1 MSWKKGSLKQS
12 TSITAR
18 LATFYTLTTLIIL
31 FVSSAL
37 LYWMLSTSIEH
48 SSESFVRSEITAISN
63 ILRGHVGDWS
73 ALNQEVVWKPQSQ
86 SNHYYARVTLNGLEV
101 RATAGIDDI
110 LLSNINWPTAQKK
123 DGAIS
128 PSKVIKIDKNQYYLV
143 STGWVVLDNTAHQAF
158 YIQVALN
165 VSHDQ
170 HLLWLYRQNLIFVT
184 IFGTLCAFLVS
195 MFLSKLGLR
204 PVRKLTHALSKI
216 NANQL
221 SDRLVIEHPPKELGD
236 LILAFNDSLERL
248 ENSFNRLSAFSS
260 DIAHELRTPIN
271 NLLGETEVM
280 LSRPR
285 EMEEYQHLLSSNLE
299 EYQNLSHIVDRLLFI
314 ARADNNNIS
323 LTKTP
328 LVLRDEVRAVL
339 DFLEAY
345 AEEKQI
351 RLSIKGNATLEAD
364 ATLLRNAISNLVTN
378 AIKYIELGGKVSV
391 ILEEDEE
398 QVTIKVRDNGL
409 GIKQEHLAHI
419 FDRFYR
425 VDSDRAKHTGG
436 SGLGLAI
443 VKSIIELHG
452 GSITMN
458 SNVGKGSIIIMT
470 FPKLNEQDS

>member
-37 LYWMLSTSIEH
+37 LYWMLSTSIERG
-48 SSESFVRSEITAISN
+48 SENFVHSEITAISN
-63 ILRGHVGDWS
+63 ILRGHVNDWS
-73 ALNQEVVWKPQSQ
+73 ALNQEIVWKPQSQ
-86 SNHYYARVTLNGLEV
+86 SNRYYARVTTADGLEV

-110 LLSNINWPTAQKK
+110 LLSNVTWPLAPKK
-123 DGAIS
+123 DGIIS
-128 PSKVIKIDKNQYYLV
+128 ASKVIKIDKDQYYML
-143 STGWVVLDNTAHQAF
+143 STGWVVLDNTANKQAF
-158 YIQVALN
+158 HIEVALN

-204 PVRKLTHALSKI
+204 PVRKLTRALSKI

-285 EMEEYQHLLSSNLE
+285 EVGEYQHLLSSNLE
-299 EYQNLSHIVDRLLFI
+299 EYQHLSHIVDRLLFI

-328 LVLRDEVRAVL
+328 LMLRDEVRAVL

-351 RLSIKGNATLEAD
+351 NLSIKGNATLEAD

-378 AIKYIELGGKVSV
+378 AIKYIEPEGKVSV

-398 QVTIKVRDNGL
+398 QVTIKVRDNGP
-409 GIKQEHLAHI
+409 GIKQEHLTHI

-470 FPKLNEQDS
+470 FPKLNAD